1 MYMSRYNVFT
11 INLMFSKCLGTRYW
25 MDGIGWVWM
34 SLSQL
39 GRYSQLGLLG
49 IGLVAGLIGF
59 GFSRLQ
65 TCQLVATV
73 YLHTI

>member
-11 INLMFSKCLGTRYW
+11 INLMFSKCLGTQYW
-25 MDGIGWVWM
+25 MDGVGSVWM

-59 GFSRLQ
+59 GFSQLQ

>member
-1 MYMSRYNVFT
+1 
-11 INLMFSKCLGTRYW
+11 

-49 IGLVAGLIGF
+49 TGLVAGLVGF
-59 GFSRLQ
+59 GFSWLK

>member
-1 MYMSRYNVFT
+1 
-11 INLMFSKCLGTRYW
+11 

-34 SLSQL
+34 TLSQF
-39 GRYSQLGLLG
+39 GRYSQLSLLG

-59 GFSRLQ
+59 GFSWLK

-73 YLHTI
+73 YLHTLYASGEAGMAGYH